1 MLHTYLLVQE
11 LEAKVEGS
19 RKESADKDEALQL
32 SMNTL
37 EARLTGDVSAV
48 RKAGEDSAGDA
59 AMQLEALTS
68 KVSCTTWGRT
78 WLGMRPCRWQQ
89 P

>member
-1 MLHTYLLVQE
+1 MFHTYVLVQE

-19 RKESADKDEALQL
+19 RKDSADKAETLQL
-32 SMNTL
+32 SMDNL

-59 AMQLEALTS
+59 AMQLAALTS
-68 KVSCTTWGRT
+68 KVN
-78 WLGMRPCRWQQ
+78 
-89 P
+89 

>member
-1 MLHTYLLVQE
+1 MLHTYVLVQE
-11 LEAKVEGS
+11 LDAKVEGS
-19 RKESADKDEALQL
+19 QKESADKAETLQL
-32 SMNTL
+32 SMDNL
-37 EARLTGDVSAV
+37 EARLTSDVSAV

-59 AMQLEALTS
+59 AMQLAALTS
-68 KVSCTTWGRT
+68 KVSCTIWGRT